1 MEHISERNK
10 LAYFQKVCS
19 GLSKNER
26 CLLVL
31 LNLLHQRLINII
43 ALYKNK
49 FCFHLKPIGLCNV
62 CRHFAAPERSSLSGL
77 LGCHICKCFLQN
89 LRDRQSN
96 WATANQQT
104 FIVSRQSL
112 QRSMAPLSPFHEI
125 SSLDLGK
132 HVNCHIERQAIKSL
146 KAPHQCQNYEYESNE
161 CSNSSV
167 LLHSHSNRSNVHHI
181 SWLLLLRSWEQQR
194 LQFSDSK

>member
-1 MEHISERNK
+1 MATYSIKILFELNGGDEDMWEKQLKVERFTRNK
-10 LAYFQKVCS
+10 LAYFQK
-19 GLSKNER
+19 
-26 CLLVL
+26 
-31 LNLLHQRLINII
+31 RLINII

-62 CRHFAAPERSSLSGL
+62 CRHFAAPERSSLSGI

-132 HVNCHIERQAIKSL
+132 HVNRHIEKQAMKVTI
-146 KAPHQCQNYEYESNE
+146 
-161 CSNSSV
+161 
-167 LLHSHSNRSNVHHI
+167 
-181 SWLLLLRSWEQQR
+181 
-194 LQFSDSK
+194 